1 MNGYPESVMER
12 WDKWNKENPNI
23 YRAFRTKAWHIRAVG
38 HDRYSA
44 RRIVESMR
52 WDSDLMGTKN
62 PFLINSDF
70 VPIMAR
76 KFVKENPGT
85 ENFFEFREVR
95 SRGIKSSE
103 QRKREA
109 LV

>member
-1 MNGYPESVMER
+1 MNDYPESVIER
-12 WDKWNKENPNI
+12 WEKWDKENPEI
-23 YRAFRTKAWHIRAVG
+23 YHEFFIRVVKLYNAG
-38 HDRYSA
+38 HRRYSA

-52 WDSDLMGTKN
+52 WDADIQGRGDA
-62 PFLINSDF
+62 FLINSDF

-76 KFVKENPGT
+76 KAAEYT
-85 ENFFEFREVR
+85 EFKDFFELREVR

>member
-1 MNGYPESVMER
+1 MTGYPESVLDR
-12 WDKWNKENPNI
+12 WNKWHAANPHI
-23 YRAFRTKAWHIRAVG
+23 YVMFKSKAYHMRAMG
-38 HDRYSA
+38 HAKYSA

-52 WDSDLMGTKN
+52 WDSDMMGTAN

-85 ENFFEFREVR
+85 EGFFEFREVR
-95 SRGIKSSE
+95 SRGIKSKE
-103 QRKREA
+103 EKKREA
-109 LV
+109 MA